1 MRLRDELDQA
11 ATRLHDQPARGVTLR
26 FGDCRLQAGS
36 DIPIEELADLGACDA
51 IFSHLLYGLAIEIGI
66 ASVRKFRHHGEP
78 LY

>member
-36 DIPIEELADLGACDA
+36 DIPIEELADLGAFYA
-51 IFSHLLYGLAIEIGI
+51 IFGHLAFGLIAEIST
-66 ASVRKFRHHGEP
+66 A
-78 LY
+78 